1 MAPDR
6 RLSALNMK
14 DDRHLADL
22 RGGQRADDERALALQ
37 HAPWLRMDAREPFLP
52 LALGYTVFRED
63 GDSPSFP
70 RRISLPP
77 GSDCA
82 IEYAIWWD
90 WDIEHLYELEHIWV
104 YLDAAGRVMAADAS
118 WHGEWHAMQTADA
131 PLSLLAGR
139 VALYS
144 EPGKHA
150 FSATRQ
156 RLLERR
162 QKTALGCGPRA
173 GIGGVHVTPL
183 FAGRIRERNV
193 LDKQLVWTWLERRR
207 FTPSWDFTQL
217 VDLRDRIA
225 VPWEALEAW
234 IPERVTQVL
243 AGLEADISPPQR
255 RVLRIAH
262 RGASAIAQENS
273 LSAFRVAAARGADM
287 LEVDLRFTADKVP
300 VAAHDADLR
309 RVYGVAG
316 NIADCSLA
324 ELQQLTAG
332 RGEPLLTLEEVAQS
346 CRELMLGLYLDVKD
360 VADEDAAGEAVA
372 TLRRHG
378 LLEVTVFGSFR
389 ADWMAELKA
398 LFPQALTSILFA
410 SVHVE
415 PVQLARSLRADF
427 VHACWERLERPQDHL
442 TPQWLDAVRAAGL
455 GVMIWNEHRP
465 EVIHDLHQL
474 GIYGICADDPALLL
488 PPQGQ

>member
-1 MAPDR
+1 M
-6 RLSALNMK
+6 N

-22 RGGQRADDERALALQ
+22 RGGQRSDDEHALALQ
-37 HAPWLRMDAREPFLP
+37 HAPTLRMDAREPFLP

-63 GDSPSFP
+63 GDSSSFP
-70 RRISLPP
+70 RRITLPP

-104 YLDAAGRVMAADAS
+104 YLDAAGQVIAADAS
-118 WHGEWHAMQTADA
+118 WHGEWHAMQTSTSPV
-131 PLSLLAGR
+131 PLLDGR

-144 EPGKHA
+144 KPGKHA
-150 FSATRQ
+150 FAPSTRP
-156 RLLERR
+156 LLERR
-162 QKTALGCGPRA
+162 PAVEFACGRGA
-173 GIGGVHVTPL
+173 GTGGVHVTPL

-193 LDKQLVWTWLERRR
+193 LGKQLVWTWLESKR

-217 VDLRDRIA
+217 VDLRERIA

-234 IPERVTQVL
+234 IPDRIRHVL
-243 AGLEADISPPQR
+243 AGLEAGTAPSQR

-262 RGASAIAQENS
+262 RGASALAQENS

-287 LEVDLRFTADKVP
+287 LEVDLRFTADKMP
-300 VAAHDADLR
+300 VAAHDVDLQ
-309 RVYGVAG
+309 RVYGVDS
-316 NIADCSLA
+316 NIADCSLDQ
-324 ELQQLTAG
+324 LRQLTAG
-332 RGEPLLTLEEVAQS
+332 RGEPLLTLEQVAQS

-360 VADEDAAGEAVA
+360 VADEDAAGEVIA
-372 TLRRHG
+372 TLQRHG
-378 LLEVTVFGSFR
+378 LLDVTVFGSFR

-455 GVMIWNEHRP
+455 GVMIWNEHRAD
-465 EVIHDLHQL
+465 VIHDLHQL

-488 PPQGQ
+488 PQQSQ